1 MKRSILVILVLIL
14 GLGLPGSHPGA
25 VAAQRPTGS
34 RPAETP
40 AAWQLFLPLVG
51 QNYDPHLYDNFND
64 PTYDGAYN
72 PFLWSLSGDSAFQ
85 AQQVGGVM
93 VLKNL
98 TPAPAGSA
106 NLRLRLP
113 SFRTWRQLQVF
124 QARLKVSSDRSGGW
138 SAVQLYISSGDVAG
152 RGWFTQCYVGG
163 RGSDA
168 QATFGCEV
176 ALQDGASY
184 PREFVKLLP
193 VEYDRWYTARIET
206 EPTSAL
212 MRFYLDDALVG
223 SVMPSN
229 AGDLLAAS
237 NFRAYIS
244 VFNGDSDSFSTRTVD
259 DVLITPAQ
267 P

>member
-1 MKRSILVILVLIL
+1 MKVYRSIILVVLL
-14 GLGLPGSHPGA
+14 GLGWLGNRPDPGW
-25 VAAQRPTGS
+25 AQTPTGS
-34 RPAETP
+34 QPVETA
-40 AAWQLFLPLVG
+40 AAWQLFLPLIG
-51 QNYDPHLYDNFND
+51 QDYDPQVYDNFND
-64 PTYDGAYN
+64 PTYNGAYN

-85 AQQVGGVM
+85 AQQVDGVM
-93 VLKNL
+93 VFKNL

-113 SFRTWRQLQVF
+113 TFRTWRQLQVF

-163 RGSDA
+163 RGGDV

-193 VEYDRWYTARIET
+193 LEYDRWYTVRIET
-206 EPTSAL
+206 EPTTAL
-212 MRFYLDDALVG
+212 MRFYLDGVLVG
-223 SVMPSN
+223 SVTPSN
-229 AGDLLAAS
+229 AGDLLTAS
-237 NFRAYIS
+237 NFRANIT
-244 VFNGDSDSFSTRTVD
+244 VFNGDADSTSTRTVD